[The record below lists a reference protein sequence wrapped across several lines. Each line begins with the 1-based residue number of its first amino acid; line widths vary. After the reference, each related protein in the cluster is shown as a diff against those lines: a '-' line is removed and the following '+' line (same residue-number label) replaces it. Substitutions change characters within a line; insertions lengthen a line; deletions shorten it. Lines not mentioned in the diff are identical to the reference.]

1 MDFLKTLFGDKAL
14 TFEELKAAIEAN
26 DKIKIANLKD
36 GGYVAKDKFDTE
48 TAKAKKAQED
58 LDAAN
63 VAIEKFKGMDVE
75 AIKAAAEKYK
85 TDFEA
90 AQITHR
96 ADMEKLQFSFA
107 LDNALKT
114 AKAKNTKA
122 VKALLSIEG
131 LKLDGETIIGLKDQ
145 LAKVVTEAPYLF
157 DIEETESEGAAVQ
170 IVKGGGAPNGTVKN
184 PWLKESLN
192 YTEQGRLLRDDPLK
206 AKAYMAQAGK

>member
-14 TFEELKAAIEAN
+14 TFEELKAAVEAN

-75 AIKAAAEKYK
+75 SIKAAAEKYK
-85 TDFEA
+85 ADYDA
-90 AQITHR
+90 AQITHQ
-96 ADMEKLQFSFA
+96 ADMEKLQFGFA

-122 VKALLSIEG
+122 VKALLSVEG

-145 LAKVVTEAPYLF
+145 IDKVVTEAPYLF
-157 DIEETESEGAAVQ
+157 DVEDKDPEDPAVKF
-170 IVKGGGAPNGTVKN
+170 VKGGGAPNNNVKN

-192 YTEQGRLLRDDPLK
+192 YTEQGRLLRDDPQK
-206 AKAYMAQAGK
+206 AKAYKAQAGK